1 MTDRHDADAFL
12 VSRGLAL
19 ERDAGE
25 DGDTW
30 FLRSTGAGGKR
41 IGPGF
46 PSPEDA
52 VRAVAEGDRW
62 LADARGFLDGDL
74 GRRGGGPITRCG

>member
-1 MTDRHDADAFL
+1 MTAFL
-12 VSRGLAL
+12 KDRGFAL
-19 ERDAGE
+19 ERGAGE
-25 DGDTW
+25 DSEIW
-30 FLRSTGAGGKR
+30 FLRSLGDAGER

-46 PSPEDA
+46 PSPADA

-74 GRRGGGPITRCG
+74 GRDGGGPASR